1 MSTHLHRR
9 GLSLAALLA
18 SVLALALTGCPS
30 SDHGHRQPHGEEEP
44 RTDAMTVHSG
54 RHQLFIE
61 HRLLV
66 AGANTKFVTHVTD
79 DVTGEPRREGSITYV
94 LRLSDGAPTEV
105 TAEKPDRAGIYE
117 VMLTFPSAG
126 SWRVS
131 VKIPWAEGTNE
142 VALPERTVF
151 ATAEEAAKSP
161 EGEEVSGIS
170 FLKEQG
176 WKVPV
181 IVERAT
187 RRSLVERL
195 RLPGEVEALPSRQAF
210 VTPPVAGTL
219 QPPPEGAIPEHGDRV
234 EAGQVVALL
243 VPPLAGADLL
253 TFLAGR
259 QQLEA
264 LRVQLATQ
272 EAEARARAERAAAV
286 LDQARRAY
294 ARVRDLAAENARS
307 ARELEEAASA
317 ERIAAAEQGAATKLA
332 EMLAATRANLASS
345 GGDADLSKGLLAVPL
360 RAPIAGFVSS
370 VHASRGEHVTPERAL
385 LRIVDTSEVEVEARL
400 PEASVRRLGDGRS
413 AFAEALDAPGELT
426 ALTGEGVGRF
436 LFVGH
441 EIDEATRTVPLVW
454 EVQNPRGAL
463 RPGQTLYVHVETSRA
478 ESVVAIPASAL
489 VAEDA
494 RWVVFVELSGET
506 YERRDVTLGIR
517 SGEWVEISSGLAEGD
532 WVVTKGGL
540 AIRLASV
547 SNVIPARGHAH

>member
-9 GLSLAALLA
+9 GQSLAALLA
-18 SVLALALTGCPS
+18 TVLAVTGCPA
-30 SDHGHRQPHGEEEP
+30 SDHGHPHAGDEP
-44 RTDAMTVHSG
+44 RTDATTVHSG

-66 AGANTKFVTHVTD
+66 AGVSTKFVTHVTD
-79 DVTGEPRREGSITYV
+79 DITGEPRREGSITYV
-94 LRLSDGAPTEV
+94 LRLGDGAPTEV
-105 TAEKPDRAGIYE
+105 TAEEPDRAGIYE

-126 SWRVS
+126 AWHVS
-131 VKIPWAEGTNE
+131 VKIPWTEGLNE

-151 ATAEEAAKSP
+151 ASAEDAAKSP

-187 RRSLVERL
+187 RRSIVERV
-195 RLPGEVEALPSRQAF
+195 RLPGDVEALPSRQAF

-219 QPPPEGAIPEHGDRV
+219 QPPPEGAIPRPGDRV

-243 VPPLAGADLL
+243 VPPLAGPDLL
-253 TFLAGR
+253 TFLSGR

-286 LDQARRAY
+286 LDLARRAHT
-294 ARVRDLAAENARS
+294 RV
-307 ARELEEAASA
+307 RELEEAASA

-332 EMLAATRANLASS
+332 EMLAETRANLAGG
-345 GGDADLSKGLLAVPL
+345 GGDADLSKGLPAVPL
-360 RAPIAGFVSS
+360 RAPIAGFVAS

-385 LRIVDTSEVEVEARL
+385 LRIVDTSVVGVEARV
-400 PEASVRRLGDGRS
+400 PEASVRRLGEGRS
-413 AFAEALDAPGELT
+413 AFVEALDAPRELVP
-426 ALTGEGVGRF
+426 LTGDGVGRF
-436 LFVGH
+436 LYVGH
-441 EIDEATRTVPLVW
+441 EVDEATRTVPLVW
-454 EVQNPRGAL
+454 EVENPKGAL
-463 RPGQTLYVHVETSRA
+463 RPGQTLDVHVETSRA
-478 ESVVAIPASAL
+478 ESVVAVPASAL

-494 RWVVFVELSGET
+494 RWVVFVELAGET

-517 SGEWVEISSGLAEGD
+517 SGEWVEVRSGLAEGEC
-532 WVVTKGGL
+532 VVSHGGL

-547 SNVIPARGHAH
+547 SNVIPAHGHAH

>member
-1 MSTHLHRR
+1 MSTSLLRRPRR
-9 GLSLAALLA
+9 GLA
-18 SVLALALTGCPS
+18 SFVVISVALTGCPS
-30 SDHGHRQPHGEEEP
+30 DHAHPPHEEEEP

-66 AGANTKFVTHVTD
+66 AGVSSKFVTHVTD
-79 DVTGEPRREGSITYV
+79 DVTGEPRREGPITYV
-94 LRLSDGAPTEV
+94 MRMGDGAPTEV
-105 TAEKPDRAGIYE
+105 TAEAPDRAGIYE

-126 SWRVS
+126 AWRVS
-131 VKIPWAEGTNE
+131 VRIPWAEGTNE
-142 VALPERTVF
+142 VALLERTVF
-151 ATAEEAAKSP
+151 ATAEDAAKSP

-181 IVERAT
+181 VVERAP
-187 RRSLVERL
+187 RRTLVEVA

-219 QPPPEGAIPEHGDRV
+219 EPPPGGAIPAPGDRV

-243 VPPLAGADLL
+243 VPLLAGPDLL

-264 LRVQLATQ
+264 LRVQLSTQ
-272 EAEARARAERAAAV
+272 EAEARARGERATAV
-286 LDQARRAY
+286 LEQARRAH

-317 ERIAAAEQGAATKLA
+317 ERIAAAEEGAANKLA
-332 EMLAATRANLASS
+332 ELLAATRANLAGG
-345 GGDADLSKGLLAVPL
+345 GGDADLSRGLPAVPL
-360 RAPIAGFVSS
+360 RAPIAGFVAS
-370 VHASRGEHVTPERAL
+370 VHASRGEHVTPERSL
-385 LRIVDTSEVEVEARL
+385 LRIIDTSVVEVEARL
-400 PEASVRRLGDGRS
+400 PEASVRRIGEGRR
-413 AFAEALDAPGELT
+413 AWAEALDAPGEL
-426 ALTGEGVGRF
+426 APLTGEGAGRF
-436 LFVGH
+436 LYVGH
-441 EIDEATRTVPLVW
+441 EVDEATRTVPLVW
-454 EVQNPRGAL
+454 KVENKVGAL
-463 RPGQTLYVHVETSRA
+463 RPGQTVDVHVETSRA
-478 ESVVAIPASAL
+478 ESAVAIPVSAL

-517 SGEWVEISSGLAEGD
+517 SGEWVEVRSGVAEGE

-547 SNVIPARGHAH
+547 SSVIPAHGHAH